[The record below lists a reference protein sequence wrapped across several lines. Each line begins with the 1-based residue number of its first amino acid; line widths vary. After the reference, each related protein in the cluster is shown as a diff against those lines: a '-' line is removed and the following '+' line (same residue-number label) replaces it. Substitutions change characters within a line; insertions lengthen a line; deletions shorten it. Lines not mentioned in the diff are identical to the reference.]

1 MVWRW
6 LVGRGIHLCIHHNHV
21 LKRILWLTGCMDLS
35 LILKEYTKYYMFSYV
50 LFQSYENGFL
60 KPPTYHEAIGNSVVM
75 PPEEEYVEEED
86 YPPPEFSTIDR
97 SQQHNSTTGSEEIR
111 PVNHS
116 HSMSYSSE
124 SSTEI
129 PANRNVSHINS
140 PPYTEVTPQRRLMP
154 THREQREEEYMERCS
169 SHPRNR
175 SSGQTRPKD
184 DREQERKLRD
194 DQTQPAFR
202 KRGSNSHEPEQ
213 LSHSKPPGKDGG
225 RERRSFPPN
234 TSSRLESHSKAA
246 QFNKDEQ
253 HCRKGNQRRSEG
265 DWRSKGSDNSSNG
278 LLFNEEHFTEQENR
292 GFLNHAFKDYDR
304 SSLNS
309 QPRTNSASLAN
320 LQPLERWVD
329 DRRGMAM
336 SLQQLPTTHCVA
348 SSDIHASEHGDLP
361 RRTLTADQRSTS
373 ASQEV
378 ITNQQHLQPTNR
390 NISLSVGNLP
400 TLHSLQQHS
409 NQEQNRSR
417 RLPNPSS
424 RSVSLGDLNR
434 RGNSP
439 SGGGR
444 RQAHSQADL
453 SNIQEEGPPNSIVFA
468 CESED
473 VFV

>member
-1 MVWRW
+1 M
-6 LVGRGIHLCIHHNHV
+6 GLC
-21 LKRILWLTGCMDLS
+21 
-35 LILKEYTKYYMFSYV
+35 LILEEYTKYYMFSYFP
-50 LFQSYENGFL
+50 FQSYENGFL

-97 SQQHNSTTGSEEIR
+97 SQQHNSTPGSEEIR

-169 SHPRNR
+169 SHPGNR
-175 SSGQTRPKD
+175 SSAQTRPKD

-213 LSHSKPPGKDGG
+213 LSHSKPPGKDGS

-234 TSSRLESHSKAA
+234 TSSRPESHSKAA

-329 DRRGMAM
+329 DRRAMGM

-378 ITNQQHLQPTNR
+378 IRNQQHLQPTNR

-409 NQEQNRSR
+409 NQEQNRAR